1 MSVTLSIES
10 KVATITM
17 DDGKANAVGFTLID
31 ALNSA
36 LDEAEAKVNAIVL
49 TGREGKFS
57 AGFDLNVLREGS
69 PADAARLVNQG
80 GALALRLFQTPLPV
94 ITGCNGHAIAMGC
107 FLMLATDIRIGT
119 LGAFKIG
126 ANETAIG
133 MTLPVFAAELLKA
146 RIQPHQLTEVA
157 ITGQLFGPTDAVSR
171 GFLDQAVA
179 PEQML
184 PLALAEA
191 ERLGALPRAAYAGN
205 KMLIRKPF
213 IDAIAPTISTQ

>member
-1 MSVTLSIES
+1 MSVSLSIES
-10 KVATITM
+10 KIATITM
-17 DDGKANAVGFTLID
+17 DDGKANAVGFSLIE
-31 ALNSA
+31 ALNAA
-36 LDEAEAKVNAIVL
+36 LDEAEAKANAIVL

-80 GALALRLFQTPLPV
+80 GALALRLFNTAMPV
-94 ITGCNGHAIAMGC
+94 IAGCNGHAIAMGC
-107 FLMLATDIRIGT
+107 FLLLASDIRIGT

-133 MTLPVFAAELLKA
+133 MMLPVFAAELLKA
-146 RIQPHQLTEVA
+146 RIQPHQLTEAA
-157 ITGQLFGPTDAVSR
+157 ITGQLYSPTDAVSR
-171 GFLDQAVA
+171 GFLDRAVE

-184 PLALAEA
+184 PAAQAEA

-205 KMLIRKPF
+205 KTLIRKPF
-213 IDAIAPTISTQ
+213 IDAIAPTVSAQ